1 MPLIEC
7 QGITKRFGG
16 LVAVDHVDMSVEA
29 GEIRAIIGPNGAG
42 KTTLFNLLTGVLSA
56 SEGDVIFEHEKI
68 TTLPVHQIIQRG
80 ISRTFQL
87 THLFPELSVRENVR
101 IAAQACYAKRWKF
114 LGGSEIIEAS
124 KEEANKAIEKLRLKD
139 RADTTA
145 NMLSHGDQRLLEIA
159 MALSQNPKLL
169 LLDEPT
175 QGLSIEETEYAV
187 KILKDLLKNT
197 NLTVVLVEHDM
208 DVVFGLA
215 DKITVLHRGRVIAD
229 GLPDDVKA
237 NNIVQDAY
245 LGGFE

>member
-7 QGITKRFGG
+7 QGITKKFGG
-16 LVAVDHVDMSVEA
+16 LVAVDHVDMAVEV

-68 TTLPVHQIIQRG
+68 TTLPVHKVIQRG

-101 IAAQACYAKRWKF
+101 IAAQACHAKRWKF

-139 RADTTA
+139 RADISA

-175 QGLSIEETEYAV
+175 QGLSIEETEHAV
-187 KILKDLLKNT
+187 NILKNLLKNT
-197 NLTVVLVEHDM
+197 NLTVILVEHDM
-208 DVVFGLA
+208 EVVFGLA

-229 GLPDDVKA
+229 GNPDDVKA
-237 NNIVQDAY
+237 NKIVQDAY